1 MRAGVYTELVRVEV
15 GVGVRRG
22 ADGQAVNQA
31 MGGVH
36 TSWPTLTRRARGW
49 RARTPVEQM
58 WRHRP
63 IANGH
68 LREHARRHRNRRP
81 LLRPSS
87 GAPIT
92 GARTLGSAALARRRA
107 RKQQRAPRAART
119 HSGSATPSTHI
130 SAGGQR
136 CHGGMSA
143 GLSSMRKRPRP
154 YAHAASGAG
163 CVQMLAHMSTWGRAA
178 VWFQLLGSR
187 FLGCT
192 DWSTDRAR
200 SRTQWCAR
208 SWRWKCRCGGS
219 TEGRGRVEAKDGER
233 TSAAPERIALS
244 MSAAASE
251 GVERLVGEEADC
263 EALACAA
270 VGEIEC

>member
-1 MRAGVYTELVRVEV
+1 MAHSDAARSRMARED
-15 GVGVRRG
+15 
-22 ADGQAVNQA
+22 A
-31 MGGVH
+31 
-36 TSWPTLTRRARGW
+36 RRANV
-49 RARTPVEQM
+49 ASSAH
-58 WRHRP
+58 RHRP
-63 IANGH
+63 SPRACTSSSKSAPA
-68 LREHARRHRNRRP
+68 LA
-81 LLRPSS
+81 PSS

-163 CVQMLAHMSTWGRAA
+163 CVQMLAHMSTWGRA
-178 VWFQLLGSR
+178 VWFQLPGQG
-187 FLGCT
+187 FWAA

-200 SRTQWCAR
+200 SGLSGAHGHGV
-208 SWRWKCRCGGS
+208 KCRCGGS
-219 TEGRGRVEAKDGER
+219 TEGEAESKAKDGER
-233 TSAAPERIALS
+233 TSAAPTDCS
-244 MSAAASE
+244 VNGAAASE
-251 GVERLVGEEADC
+251 ASAPRRRVPCRRFLVQPWER
-263 EALACAA
+263 
-270 VGEIEC
+270 

>member
-1 MRAGVYTELVRVEV
+1 MAHSDAARSRMARED
-15 GVGVRRG
+15 
-22 ADGQAVNQA
+22 A
-31 MGGVH
+31 
-36 TSWPTLTRRARGW
+36 RRANVASSAHRQRPSP
-49 RARTPVEQM
+49 RACTSSSKSAP
-58 WRHRP
+58 
-63 IANGH
+63 A
-68 LREHARRHRNRRP
+68 LA
-81 LLRPSS
+81 PSS

-219 TEGRGRVEAKDGER
+219 TEGRGRVEGQGWGADLRSARADCSVNER
-233 TSAAPERIALS
+233 GRLG
-244 MSAAASE
+244 
-251 GVERLVGEEADC
+251 GVERARDNVPL
-263 EALACAA
+263 
-270 VGEIEC
+270 